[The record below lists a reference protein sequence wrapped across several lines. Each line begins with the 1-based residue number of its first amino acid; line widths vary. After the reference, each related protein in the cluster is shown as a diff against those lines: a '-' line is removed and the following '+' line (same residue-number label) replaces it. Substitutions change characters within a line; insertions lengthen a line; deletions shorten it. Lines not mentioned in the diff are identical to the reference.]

1 MASEYGEESNQRQ
14 RKYRDGEHKK
24 GVRYKTVFIEIL
36 DGLMKG
42 HITIYYT
49 MLSFFLKEL
58 LWVSFL
64 PQSPPFR
71 MFVHSSIYRHIL
83 EDQLQDV
90 SCLHM

>member
-1 MASEYGEESNQRQ
+1 MASEYGKEFNQRQ
-14 RKYRDGEHKK
+14 RKYRDAEHKK
-24 GVRYKTVFIEIL
+24 GVRYETVFIEVL

-49 MLSFFLKEL
+49 MLSFLKEL
-58 LWVSFL
+58 LWVFFL

-71 MFVHSSIYRHIL
+71 MFVHSSIYTHIL
-83 EDQLQDV
+83 EDQLQYV